1 MATIGT
7 RGSLGLID
15 INMKVELNITPTD
28 QTQDTDVIRVVNKPD
43 QTTTDLQDHT
53 ALQRLTAI
61 ADRVRHVGDNQTL
74 QTF

>member
-1 MATIGT
+1 MAIIGT
-7 RGSLGLID
+7 RGSLGLTD

-28 QTQDTDVIRVVNKPD
+28 QTQDKAVRVVKPD
-43 QTTTDLQDHT
+43 QTTTDLHGHT